1 MVMPSVDKQGI
12 EFDCNETQV
21 APENAFGFKPA
32 MTDDLTV
39 DDMVNTFVGGEAQV
53 APEDDFE
60 AQAALAEDLAM
71 SEMVSTFVG
80 NEVVAAPA
88 KEPEP
93 ESFGDFALDM
103 DLAESSATVVNPDIL
118 RMAMGDNDEPVPS
131 AVEVKAA
138 PAPVVDDDESLDFD
152 VRLTDSSVLGQPM
165 HVPSYDIG
173 SINLDLSSDEPAP
186 AAASMASDF
195 AQPAAIDVEPAA
207 PSAPEFSA
215 AQREEVSTKLDLA
228 KAYEEMGDL
237 EGARELLQ
245 EVSLEGPPDLVEQ
258 AREILGRIGE

>member
-1 MVMPSVDKQGI
+1 MVMPSSDEQSNA
-12 EFDCNETQV
+12 FDSNETQV
-21 APENAFGFKPA
+21 APEQGFGFKPPMA
-32 MTDDLTV
+32 DDLTV
-39 DDMVNTFVGGEAQV
+39 DDMVNTFVGSEAPV
-53 APEDDFE
+53 VPEDDFK
-60 AQAALAEDLAM
+60 AKAALAEDLAM

-80 NEVVAAPA
+80 NETVVAPE

-103 DLAESSATVVNPDIL
+103 DVAESSATVVNPDIL
-118 RMAMGDNDEPVPS
+118 RMAMSDIDEPLPS
-131 AVEVKAA
+131 AEVAK
-138 PAPVVDDDESLDFD
+138 PVPMPVDDDESLDFD

-173 SINLDLSSDEPAP
+173 SINLDLSSDDPAP
-186 AAASMASDF
+186 AAPTMNSDF
-195 AQPAAIDVEPAA
+195 AQPATVEAEPAA
-207 PSAPEFSA
+207 ALAPEFSD

-258 AREILGRIGE
+258 ARELLGRIGE